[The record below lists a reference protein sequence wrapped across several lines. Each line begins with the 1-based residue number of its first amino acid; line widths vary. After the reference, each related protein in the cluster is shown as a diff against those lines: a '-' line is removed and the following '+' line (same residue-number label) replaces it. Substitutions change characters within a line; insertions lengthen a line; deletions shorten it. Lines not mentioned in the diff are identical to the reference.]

1 MNVVEY
7 IAARIPA
14 GGDTGI
20 PKVGADNAIEGIL
33 NTAYYAAGIV
43 AVIVIIISAVFYV
56 ISQGDPSKTKRAKDG
71 ILYAVVGLAVVML
84 AFIITNFVIGRFDQ

>member
-1 MNVVEY
+1 MNVIEY
-7 IAARIPA
+7 IAARVPA
-14 GGDTGI
+14 GGETGI
-20 PKVGADNAIEGIL
+20 PKVGAENAITGIL

-43 AVIVIIISAVFYV
+43 AVVVIIISAVFYV

-84 AFIITNFVIGRFDQ
+84 AFVVTNYVIGRF